1 MRSAVRAL
9 GWTWLVCALL
19 AGGGA
24 FVRAQSASMPA
35 STSGAKA
42 KEVASLMQARKLE
55 SFAAA
60 ETGSKYVAALLIPN
74 VQLLVVSAA
83 YGRPTDLEYR
93 VINKQYMDVYMD
105 LKSSGLAA
113 DKAFFEDALADGLAP
128 VPAKNMPADSMT
140 SGSERRLFDGD
151 FADPRR
157 RNQKKIS
164 QEDYFKAYA
173 AADARYA
180 VVLDVIIAALK
191 KGLALA
197 APGGV
202 R

>member
-1 MRSAVRAL
+1 MRSDVRAVGWAWL
-9 GWTWLVCALL
+9 GCAVFAGAGVLVEAQ
-19 AGGGA
+19 GA
-24 FVRAQSASMPA
+24 PVPV
-35 STSGAKA
+35 STSAAKA
-42 KEVASLMQARKLE
+42 KEVASLMQAQKLE
-55 SFAAA
+55 SFAAS

-74 VQLLVVSAA
+74 VQLLVASAA

-93 VINKQYMDVYMD
+93 VAHKQYMEVYMD

-113 DKAFFEDALADGLAP
+113 DKAFFEDALADGLVA
-128 VPAKNMPADSMT
+128 MPGRNLVADSIT
-140 SGSERRLFDGD
+140 TGGERRVFDGD

-157 RNQKKIS
+157 KNQKKIS
-164 QEDYFKAYA
+164 QEDYFKAFT

-180 VVLDVIIAALK
+180 VVLDVILTALK
-191 KGLALA
+191 KGSSLA

>member
-1 MRSAVRAL
+1 MGSVVRAI
-9 GWTWLVCALL
+9 GWTWVGCALL
-19 AGGGA
+19 AGAGA
-24 FVRAQSASMPA
+24 FVQAQAASVPP
-35 STSGAKA
+35 STSAGKA
-42 KEVASLMQARKLE
+42 KEVGSLMQARKVE

-60 ETGSKYVAALLIPN
+60 ETGSKYVAALLVPN

-93 VINKQYMDVYMD
+93 VINKQYMDIYMD

-113 DKAFFEDALADGLAP
+113 DKMFFEDALADGLAAIP
-128 VPAKNMPADSMT
+128 GKNMPADTVT
-140 SGSERRLFDGD
+140 SGVERRLFDGD

-157 RNQKKIS
+157 KNQKKIT
-164 QEDYFKAYA
+164 QEEYFKAYV

-180 VVLDVIIAALK
+180 VLLDVIIAALK
-191 KGLALA
+191 KDQSLA

>member
-1 MRSAVRAL
+1 MGSEVRAVR
-9 GWTWLVCALL
+9 WTWLGCALL
-19 AGGGA
+19 AGAGA
-24 FVRAQSASMPA
+24 LVQAQEAVPA
-35 STSGAKA
+35 STSAVKA
-42 KEVASLMQARKLE
+42 KEVASLMQARKIE

-93 VINKQYMDVYMD
+93 VNNKQYMDIYMD

-113 DKAFFEDALADGLAP
+113 DKAFFEDALADGLVA

-140 SGSERRLFDGD
+140 TGTERRLFDGD

-164 QEDYFKAYA
+164 QEEYVKTYA

-180 VVLDVIIAALK
+180 VVLDVILAALK
-191 KGLALA
+191 KGSSLA
-197 APGGV
+197 APVGV

>member
-1 MRSAVRAL
+1 MGSNVRAVGWPWL
-9 GWTWLVCALL
+9 GCAVLASAGALVQ
-19 AGGGA
+19 
-24 FVRAQSASMPA
+24 AQGVPVPA
-35 STSGAKA
+35 STSAAKA
-42 KEVASLMQARKLE
+42 KEIASLMQAQKLE
-55 SFAAA
+55 SFAAS

-93 VINKQYMDVYMD
+93 VSHKQYMEVYMD

-113 DKAFFEDALADGLAP
+113 DKAFFEDALADGLVAMP
-128 VPAKNMPADSMT
+128 GKNLVADSIT
-140 SGSERRLFDGD
+140 SGSERRVFDGD

-164 QEDYFKAYA
+164 QEDYFKAFT

-180 VVLDVIIAALK
+180 ELLDVLLTAIK
-191 KGLALA
+191 KAPSLAG
-197 APGGV
+197 PGTV